1 MHLIHQ
7 GALPSQ
13 IVCVT
18 FTKKA
23 AGELKE
29 RLGLLVGPEVAK
41 AVTFGTFHSLAALLL
56 RQHIHLLPQVRQN
69 RKFSIY
75 DTDDSQS
82 VVRGVLVAAL
92 EADGQKFEK
101 DDATKYCKL
110 FSEVKNAVSCSY
122 QLSATAAL
130 RVLKE
135 RGHKFVEGEERYF
148 PRIWD
153 AYEQALAAS
162 NALDFDDLVSW
173 AVALLR
179 DSKHLARRLAER
191 WPFVLVDEFQDSNFA
206 QYELINLLA
215 ATPGRERWLPNARSL
230 LVVGDSD
237 QSIYGWRGAQEAL
250 LRTRLGADLGHS
262 ALHLSLTSNYRS
274 TPQILSAADALLD
287 EMVSRSELRV
297 RPVLESGAPV
307 ELWDHASCSSEP
319 PAVADEIQKLMN
331 GAQCHT

>member
-1 MHLIHQ
+1 
-7 GALPSQ
+7 
-13 IVCVT
+13 
-18 FTKKA
+18 
-23 AGELKE
+23 LKE

-41 AVTFGTFHSLAALLL
+41 GVTFGTFHSFAALLL
-56 RQHIHLLPQVRQN
+56 RQHIERLPRVRQN

-75 DTDDSQS
+75 DADDSLS
-82 VVRGVLVAAL
+82 VVRGVLVAAH
-92 EADGQKFEK
+92 EADGQEFKK
-101 DDATKYCKL
+101 DDAAKYRKL
-110 FSEVKNAVSCSY
+110 ISEVKNAVSCSH

-135 RGHKFVEGEERYF
+135 RGYTFVEGEERYF

-153 AYEQALAAS
+153 AYEHALEAS
-162 NALDFDDLVSW
+162 NAFDYDDLVSV

-179 DSKHLARRLAER
+179 DNTHLARRLAER
-191 WPFVLVDEFQDSNFA
+191 WPFVLVDEFQDSNYA

-230 LVVGDSD
+230 LIVGDSD

-262 ALHLSLTSNYRS
+262 ALHLSLNSNYRS
-274 TPQILSAADALLD
+274 TPQILSAADVLLD
-287 EMVSRSELRV
+287 GMVSRSELRV

-307 ELWDHASCSSEP
+307 ELWEHASCSSEP
-319 PAVADEIQKLMN
+319 PAVVDEMQKLMN
-331 GAQCHT
+331 GTHVIREL